1 MTQPESTSAAPL
13 SPLQPLQPL
22 QPLLYTADRFSP
34 RRRKT
39 LKVRVGN
46 RWIGGDEPILVQSM
60 TTTNTKDIDATVFQT
75 LELAKAGCELVRI
88 TTPTQKDSECLQEI
102 MRKVRAAGCDV
113 PVSADIHFQPRAAME
128 AVKWVEKVRINPGN
142 FVDSKSAVM
151 REYDDGSFSSGV
163 QKVYDAFAPLVRTA
177 KDRGVCLRIG
187 TNHGS
192 LSDRIMWKY
201 GDTIEGMVE
210 SALEYLRVC
219 EAENFDQIV
228 FSMKSSNPRVVVEA
242 YRLLAARLDQEHKP
256 YPFHVGVTE
265 AGDGEDGRLK
275 SSVGIGALLLDGL
288 GDTIR
293 VSLTEDP
300 VHEIPVAKSLVRLC
314 DLSRLGAIPAC
325 RKRSTSTTSTAAT
338 CPCAATW
345 AIWPWAA
352 GRRSPWAPPD
362 PAAESIPKGERRI
375 EWSGT
380 YDSHATRADM
390 PTVWEPR
397 TVDFAIATRH
407 QLVALTSS
415 RLLSGLSDL
424 PGNLEIQ
431 VEDPAHLD
439 RIPADVLNLPHVFW
453 SCTPPD
459 AEASVLGGA
468 SSAGGNPVAR
478 YRHLAAWLALKGRP
492 DPIILRGKSDGTP
505 EGNMMLAARFGSL
518 LIDGI
523 GDMLHVEG
531 PAGPKACMHLGY
543 DILQAAGVRRT
554 KPEYVACPSCGRTLF
569 DLQTT
574 TQKIRATHGPSQEHL
589 HRHHGLHRQRPGRNG
604 GRGLRLRGRR
614 AQQGESLRG
623 PGRASRRTSPRRR
636 LPEALVSLIKEHG
649 RWSEPEA

>member
-1 MTQPESTSAAPL
+1 MQTQSSLVTPL
-13 SPLQPLQPL
+13 P
-22 QPLLYTADRFSP
+22 YTADRFAP
-34 RRRKT
+34 KRRKT

-46 RWIGGDEPILVQSM
+46 RYIGGDEPILVQSM

-88 TTPTQKDSECLQEI
+88 TTPTQKDSECLEEI

-142 FVDSKSAVM
+142 FVDSKAATP
-151 REYDDGSFSSGV
+151 RDYDDASFAAGV
-163 QKVYDAFAPLVRTA
+163 QKVFDAFAPLVRMA

-210 SALEYLRVC
+210 SALEYLLVC
-219 EAENFDQIV
+219 EAEGFDQIV
-228 FSMKSSNPRVVVEA
+228 FSMKSSNPRVVVQA
-242 YRLLAARLDQEHKP
+242 YRLLAARLDRDHKP

-275 SSVGIGALLLDGL
+275 SSVGIGALLLDGI

-300 VHEIPVAKSLVRLC
+300 VHEIPVAKALVKLC
-314 DLSRLGAIPAC
+314 DLSQLEACPALPESLDYYNFHRREVPALHLGGLAVG
-325 RKRSTSTTSTAAT
+325 
-338 CPCAATW
+338 
-345 AIWPWAA
+345 
-352 GRRSPWAPPD
+352 GREKIAVGTPD
-362 PAAESIPKGERRI
+362 PGSESVPKGERRI

-380 YDSHATRADM
+380 HDSHATRQDI

-397 TVDFAIATRH
+397 TVEFAIASKH
-407 QLVALTSS
+407 NLVALTSS

-424 PGNLEIQ
+424 PGNLEIL

-439 RIPADVLNLPHVFW
+439 RLPADIFNLPHLYW
-453 SCTPPD
+453 SCAPV
-459 AEASVLGGA
+459 SG
-468 SSAGGNPVAR
+468 SAFNPVAR
-478 YRHLAAWLALKGRP
+478 YRYLAAWLARKGRP
-492 DPIILRGKSDGTP
+492 DPIILRGESDGTP
-505 EGNMMLAARFGSL
+505 EGNMLLAVRFGSL
-518 LIDGI
+518 LVDGI
-523 GDMLHVEG
+523 GDMVHVSG
-531 PAGPKACMHLGY
+531 PAGVKACMHLGY

-574 TQKIRATHGPSQEHL
+574 TQKIRQRTAHL
-589 HRHHGLHRQRPGRNG
+589 KNISIAIMGCIVN
-604 GRGLRLRGRR
+604 
-614 AQQGESLRG
+614 G
-623 PGRASRRTSPRRR
+623 PGEMADADFGYVGGAPNKVNLYVGRDVVKKNIPELEA
-636 LPEALVSLIKEHG
+636 PEALVNLIKEHG
-649 RWSEPEA
+649 RWSEPET

>member
-1 MTQPESTSAAPL
+1 MQTVSAQTL
-13 SPLQPLQPL
+13 SSSQIASQ
-22 QPLLYTADRFSP
+22 QAYTLDRFSP
-34 RRRKT
+34 VRRKT

-46 RWIGGDEPILVQSM
+46 RYVGGDEPILVQSM

-142 FVDSKSAVM
+142 FVDSKSAAQ
-151 REYDDGSFSSGV
+151 REYDDASFSSGV
-163 QKVYDAFAPLVRTA
+163 QKVYDAFVPLVREA
-177 KDRGVCLRIG
+177 RERGVCLRIG

-192 LSDRIMWKY
+192 LSDRIMWKF
-201 GDTIEGMVE
+201 GDTVEGMVE

-219 EAENFDQIV
+219 EAERFDQIV
-228 FSMKSSNPRVVVEA
+228 FSMKSSNPRVVVHA
-242 YRLLAARLDQEHKP
+242 YRLLAARLDKEHKP

-275 SSVGIGALLLDGL
+275 SSVGIGALLLDGI

-300 VHEIPVAKSLVRLC
+300 VHEIPVAKALVELC
-314 DLSRLGAIPAC
+314 DTARLGKTPALPESLDWYNFH
-325 RKRSTSTTSTAAT
+325 RRETPVLHLGNLAVGGREKIAVGTA
-338 CPCAATW
+338 
-345 AIWPWAA
+345 
-352 GRRSPWAPPD
+352 D
-362 PAAESIPKGERRI
+362 PASESIPKGERRI

-380 YDSHATRADM
+380 HDSHAVRSDM

-397 TVDFAIATRH
+397 SVEFAIATKH

-415 RLLSGLSDL
+415 RLLAGLSDL

-439 RIPADVLNLPHVFW
+439 RLPSDIFNLPHLFW
-453 SCTPPD
+453 SCAPP
-459 AEASVLGGA
+459 EAGDRD
-468 SSAGGNPVAR
+468 GNPVAR
-478 YRHLAAWLALKGRP
+478 YRYLAAWLARKGRP

-505 EGNMMLAARFGSL
+505 EGNMLLAARFGSL
-518 LIDGI
+518 LVDGI

-574 TQKIRATHGPSQEHL
+574 TQKIRQRTAHL
-589 HRHHGLHRQRPGRNG
+589 KNISIAIMGCIVN
-604 GRGLRLRGRR
+604 
-614 AQQGESLRG
+614 G
-623 PGRASRRTSPRRR
+623 PGEMADADFGYVGGAPNKVNLYVGRDVVKKNIPEAEA
-636 LPEALVSLIKEHG
+636 PEALVNLIKEHG

>member
-1 MTQPESTSAAPL
+1 MTQPASTS
-13 SPLQPLQPL
+13 ST
-22 QPLLYTADRFSP
+22 PLLYTADRFSP
-34 RRRKT
+34 RRRQT

-88 TTPTQKDSECLQEI
+88 TTPTQKDSECLEEI

-151 REYDDGSFSSGV
+151 REYDDGSFSTGV

-242 YRLLAARLDQEHKP
+242 YRLLAARLDKEHKP

-275 SSVGIGALLLDGL
+275 SSVGIGALLLDGI

-300 VHEIPVAKSLVRLC
+300 IHEIPVAKALVRLC
-314 DLSRLGAIPAC
+314 DMARLGSTPALPEALDFYNF
-325 RKRSTSTTSTAAT
+325 KRREVPVLHLGNLAVGGREKIAVGTA
-338 CPCAATW
+338 
-345 AIWPWAA
+345 
-352 GRRSPWAPPD
+352 D

-380 YDSHATRADM
+380 HDSHALRADM

-397 TVDFAIATRH
+397 TVEFAIATKH
-407 QLVALTSS
+407 QLVALSSS

-439 RIPADVLNLPHVFW
+439 RIPADVLNLPHVYW
-453 SCTPPD
+453 SCTPP
-459 AEASVLGGA
+459 EAGDSIHGGNA
-468 SSAGGNPVAR
+468 SPGGNPVAR

-523 GDMLHVEG
+523 GDMVHVEG

-574 TQKIRATHGPSQEHL
+574 TQKIRQRTAHL
-589 HRHHGLHRQRPGRNG
+589 KNISIAIMGCIVN
-604 GRGLRLRGRR
+604 
-614 AQQGESLRG
+614 G
-623 PGRASRRTSPRRR
+623 PGEMADADFGYVGGAPSKVNLYVGRDVVKKNIPEAEA
-636 LPEALVSLIKEHG
+636 PEALVALIKEHG